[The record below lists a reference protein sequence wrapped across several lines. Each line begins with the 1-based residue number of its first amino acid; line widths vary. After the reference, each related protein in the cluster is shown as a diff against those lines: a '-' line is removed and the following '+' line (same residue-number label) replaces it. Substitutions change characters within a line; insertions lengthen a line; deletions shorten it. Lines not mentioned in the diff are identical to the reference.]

1 MGAPHCKHD
10 FALLCASLSCLEW
23 GFFVFLEKFRKS
35 FGGGNMKK
43 GVSKLKVSLMAALA
57 TTAFMATSASANV
70 SKALNQA
77 GISDTGSTD
86 GLFDDLQKVVYLIM
100 GLGGL
105 WGVACIVVGAI
116 LLSGSAGNPQ
126 KRSAGMGAL
135 GFAIAGIF
143 VIYKAYDIAGW
154 ATGIGG

>member
-1 MGAPHCKHD
+1 
-10 FALLCASLSCLEW
+10 
-23 GFFVFLEKFRKS
+23 
-35 FGGGNMKK
+35 MKK